1 MAERFNKMNLD
12 KRYKYLM
19 GMLLRY
25 KAVLAD
31 VLNDDKKN
39 DFLKSLFALHIAEGA
54 AECFENLQY
63 VLFLLNLRYSK
74 TIKIF
79 FF

>member
-31 VLNDDKKN
+31 VLNDDEES
-39 DFLKSLFALHIAEGA
+39 DFFKSLFALHIAEGV
-54 AECFENLQY
+54 AECYENLQY
-63 VLFLLNLRYSK
+63 VLFLLDLRYSR
-74 TIKIF
+74 TI
-79 FF
+79 